1 MLAEPKSTHVS
12 TSDETA
18 VAPKTE
24 GPKTAIPQPAV
35 VVPGAAPTAGL
46 TSKSISSETASVT
59 SKPISSETAAAPK
72 NEGPRTAIPH
82 PSVEGTTLTSATSS
96 QTPVNVPTGAANTA
110 STTTAP
116 IGETVNAQAEKLA
129 HAAQQVGTSAFAA
142 ISTAASGL
150 VIGLGDAVH
159 AVTGV
164 DIVHKDPVSPSS
176 TSPKTLSD
184 LEEGRGNE
192 IAGEDLGTDGVVAE
206 RKASVVAMTVPFESQ
221 LKRSPRLA
229 QGGFPLPTSAS
240 VSSPTAA
247 IRPGVHRAPS
257 SSASLYKSEAQE
269 LRRRSWNLN
278 SQQPQISI
286 EEAKRAGIN
295 PKDLPTL
302 ENGPASARSAEAL
315 ANALTAPIPVAKDT
329 AAQASSSA
337 RDFTNNT
344 FGQAPAVPAKSQEP
358 IHFAKTTAPAPVQQ
372 RSPVTTSYT
381 DIPLP
386 PAKDGLP
393 APQDGELSVLVIPM
407 IFELIVCSRRR
418 HSSCQVSPAGKCDLD
433 WPSPYQSE
441 NLGTCPRFHGWFSA
455 VWSCRCQGQHE
466 RRYGF
471 VAHFAQAA

>member
-1 MLAEPKSTHVS
+1 LA
-12 TSDETA
+12 
-18 VAPKTE
+18 
-24 GPKTAIPQPAV
+24 
-35 VVPGAAPTAGL
+35 
-46 TSKSISSETASVT
+46 SKSIGSETAGVT

-72 NEGPRTAIPH
+72 DEGPKTAIPH
-82 PSVEGTTLTSATSS
+82 PSVEGTTSTSAISS
-96 QTPVNVPTGAANTA
+96 TAPANVPTGAANTT
-110 STTTAP
+110 STTTAQ
-116 IGETVNAQAEKLA
+116 IGETVNAQAEKLT

-192 IAGEDLGTDGVVAE
+192 IAGEGIGRDRVVAE
-206 RKASVVAMTVPFESQ
+206 QKGSAVAMTVPFESQ

-229 QGGFPLPTSAS
+229 QGGFPLPTTSAS
-240 VSSPTAA
+240 VSSPTTAM
-247 IRPGVHRAPS
+247 RPGVHRAPS

-286 EEAKRAGIN
+286 EEAKRAGIDT
-295 PKDLPTL
+295 KDLPKL
-302 ENGPASARSAEAL
+302 ENGPPSARSAEAL

-337 RDFTNNT
+337 RDFNNNT
-344 FGQAPAVPAKSQEP
+344 FGQAPAVPEKSQEP

-393 APQDGELSVLVIPM
+393 APQDGELSVLVMVMIP
-407 IFELIVCSRRR
+407 ELIV
-418 HSSCQVSPAGKCDLD
+418 
-433 WPSPYQSE
+433 
-441 NLGTCPRFHGWFSA
+441 F
-455 VWSCRCQGQHE
+455 
-466 RRYGF
+466 
-471 VAHFAQAA
+471 